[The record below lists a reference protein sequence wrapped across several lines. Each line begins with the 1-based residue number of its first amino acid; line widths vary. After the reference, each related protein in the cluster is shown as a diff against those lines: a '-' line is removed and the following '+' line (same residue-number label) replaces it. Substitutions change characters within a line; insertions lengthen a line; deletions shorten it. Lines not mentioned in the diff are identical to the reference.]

1 MDTLVIYCINKS
13 NRLQYVLDWL
23 LCERL
28 QLKYS
33 ITDNENDLLDEKAH
47 ILYGSGRYKDCI
59 TIPDIG
65 LLWQKGIHNIEQ
77 VSISDLDTMPVLFRV
92 SENFDIPFDL
102 FSAIFYLISRYEEY
116 LPYTPD
122 KHHRYPASDSI
133 LFKNAILKIPIIDLW
148 VTEFKKRLKNKFNID
163 FPEGKFTFLPTYD
176 IDIAF
181 SHLHKGIARIAGA
194 YLRAILKGDVKQID
208 ERIQIFNNKQRDPYD
223 SFHWLH
229 LLHTENKIVPIYFI
243 LCAIKTSAF
252 DKNLHPLHPAMLR
265 IIKNLSKEGKIG
277 IHPSYYYDKKEI
289 ITKEKNILESILTHT
304 ITISRQHY
312 IKLNIPLTYRL
323 LIENNI
329 QEDYSMGYG
338 THIGFRAGTGSSFLW
353 YDIEN
358 ETVTPLRIFPF
369 CFMDTTALFE
379 EKLSIEQAFNQL
391 REMQQILQ
399 QNKSTL
405 ITIFHNFSL
414 GTSNLWLGWQ
424 NAYASFIDN
433 ITNNE

>member
-1 MDTLVIYCINKS
+1 MDTLVIYCKNKS

-23 LCERL
+23 LGERL
-28 QLKYS
+28 QLKY
-33 ITDNENDLLDEKAH
+33 ILTDNENVLLDKKAH
-47 ILYGSGRYKDCI
+47 ILYGSGIAIDCI

-65 LLWQKGIHNIEQ
+65 LLWQTGIHNVEPLC
-77 VSISDLDTMPVLFRV
+77 ISDLDTIPVLFKV
-92 SENFDIPFDL
+92 DGIYEISFDL

-122 KHHRYPASDSI
+122 KHNRYPANDSI
-133 LFKNAILKIPIIDLW
+133 LYKNAILKIPIIDLW
-148 VTEFKKRLKNKFNID
+148 VTDIKKRLEIKFNID
-163 FPEGKFTFLPTYD
+163 LPESKFNFLPTYD

-194 YLRAILKGDVKQID
+194 YLRAILKGDIKQID
-208 ERIQIFNNKQRDPYD
+208 ERIQILNNKQKDPYD

-229 LLHTENKIVPIYFI
+229 QLHIENDIAPIYFI
-243 LCAIKTSAF
+243 LCAMKTTTY

-277 IHPSYYYDKKEI
+277 IHPSYFYDRNEI
-289 ITKEKNILESILTHT
+289 IVKEKKILEEILTHSVA
-304 ITISRQHY
+304 ISRQHY
-312 IKLNIPLTYRL
+312 IKINVPLTYRL
-323 LIENNI
+323 LIKNNI

-353 YDIEN
+353 YDIEK
-358 ETVTPLRIFPF
+358 EAITPLRIFPF
-369 CFMDTTALFE
+369 CFMDTTAHFE
-379 EKLSIEQAFNQL
+379 ENLSVEQAFHQL
-391 REMQQILQ
+391 KEMQKFLQ
-399 QNKSTL
+399 QNNSTL

-424 NAYASFIDN
+424 NAYASFIDDI
-433 ITNNE
+433 ITKN